1 MNNMGQTAIDWLV
14 DELKKRS
21 TDLTKWNND
30 LIQQAK
36 EMEKQQMLTIAHV
49 FRDPEFKHS
58 AVENYYN
65 ENYG

>member
-65 ENYG
+65 ENYE

>member
-1 MNNMGQTAIDWLV
+1 MGQTAIDWLV

-36 EMEKQQMLTIAHV
+36 EMEKQQMLTITHV

>member
-30 LIQQAK
+30 LIHQAK

-58 AVENYYN
+58 VVENYYN
-65 ENYG
+65 ENYE

>member
-1 MNNMGQTAIDWLV
+1 MNNMGQTAIEWLV

-65 ENYG
+65 ENYE

>member
-1 MNNMGQTAIDWLV
+1 MLYWVIIKWLV

-30 LIQQAK
+30 LIHQAK

>member
-1 MNNMGQTAIDWLV
+1 MNNIRQTAIDWLV

-65 ENYG
+65 ENYE